1 MNVSRKA
8 AFALAF
14 VVLEL
19 SFWSIFL
26 QIAGSKIGILPELFY
41 GFLVALVVSVAISLV
56 TDKGA
61 GIVSVVKNQ
70 KLFLL
75 IIGIGLLN
83 NAITQL
89 LLAAGT
95 LATNPSVS
103 AIVYRGYVIMVALLL
118 PFSIRQKVKG
128 LQLLASIIG
137 FAGVY
142 IVISGGTLI
151 SISMATAPAMVLL
164 LLAGLCTT
172 AVQIFFNRYNFNA
185 AGGVVLFNLASLAFI
200 ALLAAA
206 TQTSLSVAFTPS
218 SAIAVIFL
226 GAFGYSLGPFMVY
239 YVIRALGPL
248 FFGNTIVTVPFFT
261 IVFAALLTG
270 TPIEPYYLAAAL
282 LIGIGVLIQRNF
294 ASRQE
299 RITKNKALD
308 RFTIFDVTGVF
319 ISNKSPTIMK
329 GIAGENRAFAIRL
342 GGGRLSKN
350 THKDVFNKYGC
361 ISFTNKR
368 PHASTTSD
376 EIATINE
383 AMNLGDGEAALIGL
397 GQPDRLEDA
406 FAEFVSKS
414 GSKPDSSITDWEKQK

>member
-1 MNVSRKA
+1 MTRKA

-56 TDKGA
+56 ADRGA

-70 KLFLL
+70 RLLLL
-75 IIGIGLLN
+75 IIGVGLLN

-95 LATNPSVS
+95 LGTNPSVS

-118 PFSIRQKVKG
+118 PFTIRQKVKG
-128 LQLLASIIG
+128 PQLLASIIG

-151 SISMATAPAMVLL
+151 NINMATAPAMALL

-206 TQTSLSVAFTPS
+206 TQTSLSVAFTPG

-226 GAFGYSLGPFMVY
+226 GAFGYALGPFMVY

-248 FFGNTIVTVPFFT
+248 FFGNTIVTVPFLT
-261 IVFAALLTG
+261 IAFAALLTG

-319 ISNKSPTIMK
+319 ISNKSPAITK
-329 GIAGENRAFAIRL
+329 GIAGENRAFAVRL
-342 GGGRLSKN
+342 DGGRPGEDA
-350 THKDVFNKYGC
+350 HKDVFGKYGC

-368 PHASTTSD
+368 PHASATSD
-376 EIATINE
+376 EIRSINE
-383 AMNLGDGEAALIGL
+383 AMKLNDDETALIGI
-397 GQPDRLEDA
+397 GHPDGLESA
-406 FAEFVSKS
+406 FAEFISAS
-414 GSKPDSSITDWEKQK
+414 GSRGQDERLWRR